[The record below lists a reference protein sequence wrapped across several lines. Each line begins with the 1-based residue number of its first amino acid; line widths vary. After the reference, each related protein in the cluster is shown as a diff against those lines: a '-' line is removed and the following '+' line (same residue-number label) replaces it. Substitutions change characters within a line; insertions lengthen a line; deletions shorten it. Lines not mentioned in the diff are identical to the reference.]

1 MFTYRLKEFKEREFK
16 QAIVV
21 IVDVW
26 LFKNEELVPYIH
38 PRMLLILESKSS
50 KKKRGNNNRKDDSDN
65 ESKQI
70 VIAQVLCLFAYWLIS
85 CICIDPISTQI
96 NLIWEYKR
104 T

>member
-1 MFTYRLKEFKEREFK
+1 MCLINFLNINISTL
-16 QAIVV
+16 A
-21 IVDVW
+21 
-26 LFKNEELVPYIH
+26 NN
-38 PRMLLILESKSS
+38 LLILESKSS